1 MEQVAKQLA
10 VVVDNTVNFEQA
22 QSVQQQ
28 LTEQHDRFK
37 LLLDVNNSVVSAL
50 DLRELLTVVSASL
63 RRLVAH
69 EFASLSL
76 YDAETHSLQIH
87 ALDFPVSKGLLQE
100 GLSVPLEGSPP
111 ERALTTR
118 KPVFVNRY
126 NIERYSSDI
135 ARRVLNEGLKSV
147 LCLPLISHGRPLGTL
162 CVGSLKEENFPRRDA
177 ELLQHVAN
185 QIAIAVENALAFGRV
200 VDRANR
206 LTEEKRYLQDEIRA
220 EHNFEEIVG
229 NSPALLEVL
238 AKVEQVAPTDSTVL
252 IWGETGTGK
261 ELIARAV
268 HDRSRR
274 KDRPLV
280 KVNCSAISAGL
291 VESELFGHVKG
302 AFTGALDRRIGRFE
316 LANGGTIFLDEIG
329 ELPSETQVKL
339 LRVLQEREF
348 EPVGGAAPIRVDVR
362 VIAAT
367 NRDLLKEV
375 QEKRFR
381 EDLYYR
387 LNVFPVRLPPLRE
400 RRSDIPQLAMFFLA
414 RFGAKF
420 GKAIDS
426 VSRETM
432 NRLLAYPWPGNI
444 RELQNVIERAVVLA
458 QGPVLELDDQ
468 LGLVVPP
475 SVAASR
481 SGSPDAGSPPDAPD
495 IGHAGLAD
503 ALDHVERGYITT
515 ALTRSQWVIEG
526 PKGAA
531 QLLKLRPNTLRGRM
545 EKLGIKR
552 PGHQIP

>member
-206 LTEEKRYLQDEIRA
+206 LTQEKRYLQDEIRA

-229 NSPALLEVL
+229 NSTALLEVL

-348 EPVGGAAPIRVDVR
+348 EPVGSSRSVRVDVR

-367 NRDLLKEV
+367 NRNLEESVRAGNFRDDL
-375 QEKRFR
+375 F
-381 EDLYYR
+381 YR
-387 LNVFPVRLPPLRE
+387 LNVFPLELPPLRD
-400 RRSDIPQLAMFFLA
+400 RRSDIPKLAKFFLA
-414 RFGAKF
+414 HYAKKL
-420 GKAIDS
+420 GKSIKEISPD
-426 VSRETM
+426 TM
-432 NRLLAYPWPGNI
+432 DRILEYSWPGNV
-444 RELQNVIERAVVLA
+444 RELQNVIERAVILCR
-458 QGPVLELDDQ
+458 QPILELE
-468 LGLVVPP
+468 PARAP
-475 SVAASR
+475 IASR
-481 SGSPDAGSPPDAPD
+481 RVRSSVTETNSQTGTAPSTVSPSAPASTLKE
-495 IGHAGLAD
+495 IERNHILAV
-503 ALDHVERGYITT
+503 LRQTGG
-515 ALTRSQWVIEG
+515 VIEG

-531 QLLKLRPNTLRGRM
+531 RILDLHPNTLRHRIN
-545 EKLGIKR
+545 KLGIKPTHR
-552 PGHQIP
+552 IS